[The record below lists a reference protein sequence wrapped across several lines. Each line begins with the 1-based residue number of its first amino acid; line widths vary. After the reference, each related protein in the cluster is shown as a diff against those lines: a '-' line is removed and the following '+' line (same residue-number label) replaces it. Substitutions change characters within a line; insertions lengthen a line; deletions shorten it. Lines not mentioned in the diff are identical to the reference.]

1 MLARQIRE
9 AERLA
14 VERERDRRGDSG
26 RIGEGVPSAHV
37 EEQRWPGAGEP
48 APQLLGIDALEATR
62 RHVRTIA
69 DPGRLRR
76 AGVEVPAWDPPG

>member
-1 MLARQIRE
+1 MLARQIGE

-26 RIGEGVPSAHV
+26 RLGEGVSSAHV
-37 EEQRWPGAGEP
+37 EEQRRPGAGEP

-69 DPGRLRR
+69 DAARSRR
-76 AGVEVPAWDPPG
+76 GVEVPARDP